1 MLEAGDS
8 EKSIENQMMQS
19 PCGTTNMPIYNAVA
33 GAGGG
38 SSTASSRD
46 TSPCRELS
54 PLVTNLKPPI
64 IIRREPRGIGFTVHT
79 IRVYYGDTDFY
90 TMHHLVMAVDE
101 RSPAFE
107 AGLRPADLI
116 THINGEPV
124 QGLFH
129 TQVLQLL
136 LNNGNNDHIT
146 LRTTPLEYTSIQTG
160 GRRRDVHQSK
170 LAKKS
175 VSRQKK
181 QRKDAEKKRKTS
193 LFRRIS
199 TKRASA
205 EMQHLASNLPSPG
218 VTPSRSC
225 QSFSQQNVSGPREE
239 NITVATTKTSSSQSS
254 SPSSSAP
261 NTPTASAAHR
271 LA

>member
-1 MLEAGDS
+1 MPEIYCFIYYYVLSFLVDNIQLTQQLTNIDTS
-8 EKSIENQMMQS
+8 VRS
-19 PCGTTNMPIYNAVA
+19 PVNNIQNMSS

-54 PLVTNLKPPI
+54 PLVKNLKPPI
-64 IIRREPRGIGFTVHT
+64 VIRRGPLGFGFTVHT

-90 TMHHLVMAVDE
+90 TMHHLVMAVE
-101 RSPAFE
+101 ENSPAFV

-116 THINGEPV
+116 THINGETV

-136 LNNGNNDHIT
+136 LTGGEHVI
-146 LRTTPLEYTSIQTG
+146 LRATPLEHTSIQSG
-160 GRRRDVHQSK
+160 GRRRNLMQSK

-175 VSRQKK
+175 INNRHPSRKTTKK
-181 QRKDAEKKRKTS
+181 EADKKRKTS

-205 EMQHLASNLPSPG
+205 EIQQVMYIF
-218 VTPSRSC
+218 
-225 QSFSQQNVSGPREE
+225 FS
-239 NITVATTKTSSSQSS
+239 II
-254 SPSSSAP
+254 
-261 NTPTASAAHR
+261 
-271 LA
+271 